1 MTEPAHDPAALLR
14 EKDSWQH
21 GQDLRVRARRIIER
35 AIGQFDRSADF
46 QDFYDPT
53 GKKVLDYGC
62 GPGDLAR
69 RLVER
74 GASEVVGIDI
84 SEAEIEGARAR
95 AAAAGIADRARFLVA
110 DAHRTGLPDSSFE
123 LILGIAILHHLN
135 LEEALAEIRRLLQ
148 PGGRAVF
155 MEPLWHNPVLR
166 LGRALTPTAR
176 VVDEYPLK
184 EQDWKKF
191 AAAFPRFRHYERELT
206 TVPLMPLNLALPS
219 SLQRRL
225 ARRLHALDD
234 RLLAR
239 WPSLGKHCRIT
250 FIVLE

>member
-1 MTEPAHDPAALLR
+1 VLR
-14 EKDSWQH
+14 EQDTWKD
-21 GQDLRVRARRIIER
+21 GQGKVWGRRMIER
-35 AIGQFDRSADF
+35 GIGQFDRSRDIHT
-46 QDFYDPT
+46 FYDPT

-74 GASEVVGIDI
+74 GAGEVVGIDI
-84 SEAEIEGARAR
+84 SEAEIEEARAR
-95 AAAAGIADRARFLVA
+95 AAAAGMADRARFLVA

-123 LILGIAILHHLN
+123 LILGIAILHHLE
-135 LEEALAEIRRLLQ
+135 LEKALAEIRRLLQ

-166 LGRALTPTAR
+166 LGRALTPAAR
-176 VVDEYPLK
+176 EVDEHPLT
-184 EQDWKKF
+184 EQDWKTC
-191 AAAFPRFRHYERELT
+191 AAAFPRFRHFERELT
-206 TVPLMPLNLALPS
+206 TVPLMPLNLVLPAAW
-219 SLQRRL
+219 QRRL
-225 ARRLHALDD
+225 ARRLHALDE

-250 FIVLE
+250 FLVLE